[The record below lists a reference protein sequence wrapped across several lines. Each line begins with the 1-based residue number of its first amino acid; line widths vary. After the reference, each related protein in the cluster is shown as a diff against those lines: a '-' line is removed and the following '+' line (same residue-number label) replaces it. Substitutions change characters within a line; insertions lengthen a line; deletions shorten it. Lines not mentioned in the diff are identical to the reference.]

1 MNYLLIALLN
11 LVSLNPITPTLSQA
25 ETLSHDII
33 LVQGEAKLVT
43 MTPAGEIIQ
52 SYNISEDYFSSTASH
67 EELVSKAV
75 AKTSELINTRFIK
88 VDYDAEGLSEAAIE
102 HIRYISVLAE
112 QSEDSGIHITI
123 ANDQYAQG
131 ITGDIYTMIEGFGID
146 RNRIQ
151 ITSKTYLGEDES
163 QFIKITIAPNKNS

>member
-1 MNYLLIALLN
+1 M
-11 LVSLNPITPTLSQA
+11 
-25 ETLSHDII
+25 
-33 LVQGEAKLVT
+33 
-43 MTPAGEIIQ
+43 
-52 SYNISEDYFSSTASH
+52 
-67 EELVSKAV
+67 
-75 AKTSELINTRFIK
+75 
-88 VDYDAEGLSEAAIE
+88 SEAAIE

-163 QFIKITIAPNKNS
+163 QFIKITIAPNKNSWSPILTSKSGVITYLLSGSAFLVIELCGMQTLKKGGE